1 MFVPCYFEEKDF
13 DLYLFLSSF
22 LSFFSSFYY
31 RFCIST
37 ASSNSFLSRNSSET
51 SFEHRQIPLCFV
63 FSKYLANPNLA
74 ELYIDLYFIDICM
87 YIHRISW
94 KNLLD
99 WTKFPLID
107 WVIPFLL
114 LYMNNT
120 SLRHEKSLQRFSQSP
135 VGIRALRGFRLIVE
149 LSSDRAEHSRRIEA
163 CL

>member
-1 MFVPCYFEEKDF
+1 M
-13 DLYLFLSSF
+13 LFRRERFRSLSLPF
-22 LSFFSSFYY
+22 FFSFFLLFFLLPFLYFYGKFKLFSFSKFEWNIV
-31 RFCIST
+31 R
-37 ASSNSFLSRNSSET
+37 ASSNS
-51 SFEHRQIPLCFV
+51 LCFV

-114 LYMNNT
+114 LLYMNNT
-120 SLRHEKSLQRFSQSP
+120 SLRHERSLQRFSQSP